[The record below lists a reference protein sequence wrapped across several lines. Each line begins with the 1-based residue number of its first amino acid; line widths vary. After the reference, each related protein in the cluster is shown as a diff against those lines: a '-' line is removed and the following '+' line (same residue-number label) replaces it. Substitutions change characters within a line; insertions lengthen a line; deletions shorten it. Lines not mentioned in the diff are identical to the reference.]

1 MATRDQQRVRR
12 AKSLRAKSAS
22 FSSQGTSAYSTAS
35 NRLLLALFRV
45 MNLKHLFK
53 KQILVARVYGIP
65 VRIDYRWFI
74 VFAMSVALI
83 AANVRKYPLQL
94 GTLRIPPTGDVL
106 AWTLGIVTTLALF
119 ASVFGHE
126 LSHALMGRTEGIEIE
141 EIVLHPFGGL
151 ARLKTQPENP
161 KAEFRIAVAG
171 PAASFIF
178 SLIAFAGM
186 LLTATLQFN
195 FGTAFFFFVGAGNLL
210 LAVFNLFP
218 GYPLD
223 GGRVLRAIIWKRSGN
238 IRDATRI
245 AGFCGQLMS
254 LVLIAFGIYMVVAPT
269 FHAYFMGLWSVL
281 VGVFLL
287 GAATSVVR
295 SARDPATVADAMSPP
310 VSIEPDL
317 PISNFIDQVLPMHRH
332 SSFPVAHDRRLL
344 GILSLEDLK
353 KIPRE
358 KWRGLRVRDT
368 MRTVS
373 SQLFVPQ
380 NATLESVNQ
389 LIEHNGVGAVAVID
403 QSGELVGFLR
413 RGGLRKK

>member
-1 MATRDQQRVRR
+1 
-12 AKSLRAKSAS
+12 
-22 FSSQGTSAYSTAS
+22 
-35 NRLLLALFRV
+35 
-45 MNLKHLFK
+45 MNLPGIFK
-53 KQILVARVYGIP
+53 RQILIARVYGIP

-94 GTLRIPPTGDVL
+94 FKFTLPATGDAV
-106 AWTLGIVTTLALF
+106 AWTLGVVTTLGLF
-119 ASVFGHE
+119 LSVFGHE

-171 PAASFIF
+171 PAASFLF
-178 SLIAFAGM
+178 SLVAFGGM
-186 LLTATLQFN
+186 VLTSTLHFD
-195 FGTAFFFFVGAGNLL
+195 FGTAFFFFIGAGNLL

-254 LVLIAFGIYMVVAPT
+254 LVLIAFGIYMVLAPT

-287 GAATSVVR
+287 GAANSVVR
-295 SARDPATVADAMSPP
+295 STRESATVAQAMSPP
-310 VSIEPDL
+310 IAIEPDL
-317 PISNFIDQVLPMHRH
+317 PITRFVDEILPLHRH
-332 SSFPVAHDRRLL
+332 VTFPVAHDRRLL

-358 KWRGLRVRDT
+358 KWRGVRARQV
-368 MRTVS
+368 MRTVDA
-373 SQLFVPQ
+373 QLFVPE
-380 NATLESVNQ
+380 NATIESVND
-389 LIEHNGVGAVAVID
+389 LLEHNGVGAVGVVNGT
-403 QSGELVGFLR
+403 GELVGFLR
-413 RGGLRKK
+413 RGRLRKK

>member
-1 MATRDQQRVRR
+1 MT
-12 AKSLRAKSAS
+12 
-22 FSSQGTSAYSTAS
+22 
-35 NRLLLALFRV
+35 
-45 MNLKHLFK
+45 FK
-53 KQILVARVYGIP
+53 DFFKRQIMVARVYGIP
-65 VRIDYRWFI
+65 VRIDYRWFLI
-74 VFAMSVALI
+74 FALSVLLI
-83 AANVRKYPLQL
+83 ASNLHKSTLQL
-94 GTLRIPPTGDVL
+94 VTFRLPPTDVL
-106 AWTLGIVTTLALF
+106 SAWILGIITTLALF
-119 ASVFGHE
+119 LSVFGHE
-126 LSHALMGRTEGIEIE
+126 LSHALMAIAEGIEIE

-151 ARLKTQPENP
+151 ARLRTQPDSP
-161 KAEFRIAVAG
+161 RAEFRIAVAG
-171 PAASFIF
+171 PAASFLF
-178 SLIAFAGM
+178 SLIGFVGAKLGAMAGSNSVV
-186 LLTATLQFN
+186 AVC
-195 FGTAFFFFVGAGNLL
+195 FFVGAGNLL

-223 GGRVLRAIIWKRSGN
+223 GGRVLRAIIWKRSGS

-254 LVLIAFGIYMVVAPT
+254 LVLIAFGVYMALAPT

-295 SARDPATVADAMSPP
+295 SAREPSTVAEAMSPP
-310 VSIEPDL
+310 ISIEPDV
-317 PISNFIDQVLPMHRH
+317 PISNFIDQVLPLHRH
-332 SSFPVAHDRRLL
+332 ASFPVAHDRRLL

-380 NATLESVNQ
+380 NAPLESVDQ
-389 LIEHNGVGAVAVID
+389 LIEHNGFGADAVIN
-403 QSGELVGFLR
+403 QSGDLVGFLR
-413 RGGLRKK
+413 RGRLRKK

>member
-1 MATRDQQRVRR
+1 M
-12 AKSLRAKSAS
+12 
-22 FSSQGTSAYSTAS
+22 
-35 NRLLLALFRV
+35 NI
-45 MNLKHLFK
+45 NLKTLFK

-94 GTLRIPPTGDVL
+94 GTLRIPPTGDFL
-106 AWTLGIVTTLALF
+106 AWTWGIVTTLALF

-178 SLIAFAGM
+178 SLVAFAGM

-195 FGTAFFFFVGAGNLL
+195 FGTAFFFFLGAGNLL

-254 LVLIAFGIYMVVAPT
+254 LVLIAFGIYMVLAPT

-295 SARDPATVADAMSPP
+295 SAREPTTVAEAMSAPI
-310 VSIEPDL
+310 SIEPDL
-317 PISNFIDQVLPMHRH
+317 PISNFIDQVLPLHRH
-332 SSFPVAHDRRLL
+332 ASFPVAHDRRLL

-380 NATLESVNQ
+380 NAPLESVDQ
-389 LIEHNGVGAVAVID
+389 LIEHNGVGAVAVIN
-403 QSGELVGFLR
+403 QSGDLVGFLR
-413 RGGLRKK
+413 RGRLRKK